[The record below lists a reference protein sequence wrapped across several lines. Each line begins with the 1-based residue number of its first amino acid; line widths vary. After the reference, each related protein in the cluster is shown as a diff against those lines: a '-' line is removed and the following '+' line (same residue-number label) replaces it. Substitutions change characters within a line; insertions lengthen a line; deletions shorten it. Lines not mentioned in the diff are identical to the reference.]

1 VSVARSRPAWLSALP
16 RVRPVYAVLA
26 IALVVIGF
34 AAYTVGSGGSS
45 PADVVRSYF
54 GALSR
59 ADAGAALA
67 LGAAPTDRTMLT
79 DDVLRQQQSLA
90 PISAV
95 RVLDTR
101 TGSAGAVVRV
111 RYRIGTQVVTDD
123 VELLRRGS
131 GWALNH
137 VAVDVELSAPASL
150 PKPTV
155 FGVAVPAGGD
165 IYVFPGMV
173 QFGSADPAFGLAPS
187 TAVLSDA
194 DVPAMAS
201 PTPVLS
207 GAGRALLTK
216 VISAAMTRCARSRS
230 LHPRGCPQ
238 RAPRPAAR
246 GLIASSL
253 RWHAP
258 HQYGDLNITDITVD
272 SRSSGLVSVSGPLT
286 WRLTYSVRPA
296 HAKRAVTRSRSV
308 RTNVTATVDFSAS
321 PPTVRLG

>member
-1 VSVARSRPAWLSALP
+1 MSTPRGRSAWLSALP
-16 RVRPVYAVLA
+16 RVRLVYAVLA
-26 IALVVIGF
+26 IVVVAVGF
-34 AAYTVGSGGSS
+34 TAYAVGTGGSS
-45 PADVVRSYF
+45 PADVVRSYLA
-54 GALSR
+54 ALSR

-67 LGAAPTDRTMLT
+67 LGDAPADRTMLT

-95 RVLDTR
+95 RVLDSR
-101 TGSAGAVVRV
+101 TGAGGAVVRV
-111 RYRIGTQVVTDD
+111 RYRIGTQAVTDD
-123 VELLRRGS
+123 VEVLRRGS
-131 GWALNH
+131 GWVLNH
-137 VAVDVELSAPASL
+137 VAVDVELSAPTSL

-155 FGVAVPAGGD
+155 FGVTVPAGGD

-173 QFGSADPAFGLAPS
+173 QFGSADAAFALAPA
-187 TAVLSDA
+187 TAVFSNP

-207 GAGRALLTK
+207 GTGRAMLTK
-216 VISAAMTRCARSRS
+216 VITAAMTQCARSRS
-230 LHPRGCPQ
+230 LQPAGCPQ
-238 RAPRPAAR
+238 HASRPAVR
-246 GLIASSL
+246 GLITGSL

-272 SRSSGLVSVSGPLT
+272 SRSSGLVHVSGPLT

-308 RTNVTATVDFSAS
+308 RTTVTATVDFSAS